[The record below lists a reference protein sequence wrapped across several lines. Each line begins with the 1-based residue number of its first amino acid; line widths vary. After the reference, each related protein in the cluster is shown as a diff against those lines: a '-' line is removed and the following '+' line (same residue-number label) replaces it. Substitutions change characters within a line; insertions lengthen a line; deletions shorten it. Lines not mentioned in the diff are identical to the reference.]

1 VSRPSPHA
9 APPGRLV
16 LVPNTLD
23 FGTVDG
29 SAEPPDLRGVLPLAV
44 IEQAASLRHWVVE
57 NAKTARAFLKR
68 VDRIVAL
75 GTPLQQLD
83 IVELPRPPK
92 GRGPAVQPGA
102 TIQLLA
108 PALAGHD
115 LGLLSEA
122 GMPAVADPGAE
133 LVKLA
138 HDAGVP
144 VVPLVGP
151 SSLLLALACSGMNGQ
166 SFAFVGYLP
175 VQDPERGQRIREL
188 EALSRRQSQ
197 TQLIIETPYRNEAL
211 LQALLAH
218 LQPGTRLAVSC
229 GLTLAEGW
237 TRSLTVERWRQ
248 LRADQRPSLP
258 GDRPA
263 VFSLLG

>member
-1 VSRPSPHA
+1 MSRPLPHTPA
-9 APPGRLV
+9 PGRLV

-23 FGTVDG
+23 FGTLETHT
-29 SAEPPDLRGVLPLAV
+29 EPPDLRDVLPLPV
-44 IEQAASLRHWVVE
+44 IEQAAGLQHWVVE

-68 VDRIVAL
+68 VDRIVSL
-75 GTPLQQLD
+75 HTPLQQLD

-92 GRGPAVQPGA
+92 GRGPAGPSSVKSD
-102 TIQLLA
+102 LLA
-108 PALAGHD
+108 PALAGQD

-144 VVPLVGP
+144 VVPLIGP

-175 VQDPERGQRIREL
+175 VQEPERGQRIREL
-188 EALSRRQSQ
+188 ESLSRRQSQ

-248 LRADQRPSLP
+248 QRADQRLTLP

>member
-1 VSRPSPHA
+1 MSPPPARA
-9 APPGRLV
+9 AATGRLV

-23 FGTVDG
+23 FGTLDG
-29 SAEPPDLRGVLPLAV
+29 NAEPPDLRSVLPLPV
-44 IEQAASLRHWVVE
+44 IEQAATLGHWVVE

-75 GTPLQQLD
+75 KTPLQQLD

-92 GRGPAVQPGA
+92 GRGAALRPAA
-102 TIQLLA
+102 AADLLG

-175 VQDPERGQRIREL
+175 VQDAERGQRIREL

-197 TQLIIETPYRNEAL
+197 TQLVIETPYRNAAL

-229 GLTLAEGW
+229 GLTLADGW
-237 TRSLTVERWRQ
+237 TLSLTVERWRQ
-248 LRADQRPSLP
+248 LRPEQRPQLP
-258 GDRPA
+258 SDLPA